1 MAPLFVSV
9 SHTMCYLALKLIS
22 HTVISSWFQAK
33 PIRRWLEEKFGLTL
47 LTRSYNPMNSSIF
60 GDSLTY
66 WVKVELRKRL
76 YS

>member
-1 MAPLFVSV
+1 
-9 SHTMCYLALKLIS
+9 MCYLTLNLIS
-22 HTVISSWFQAK
+22 HTVMSSWFQAK
-33 PIRRWLEEKFGLTL
+33 HNRRWLEENFGLPP
-47 LTRSYNPMNSSIF
+47 LTRLYNPMNSSIF